1 MPSHDDSLPC
11 SRLQSP
17 RPVKEHTRARTS
29 RTSTTHMDSRPL
41 VTQRRPKFQ
50 ATVEEY
56 DSDSSSAGSAPSAS
70 TKNASAG
77 VDSDVALPLTPPS
90 SSRDCSPRRGHR
102 PSVHFSTRPP
112 LVLHH
117 RPDSPSS
124 SSSSAASS
132 SSSSSSSSCSSSPS
146 SPTTCAPPSS
156 QSSSKEDR
164 LRRGDTPAQET
175 PFLSI
180 VDKQWGVLFT
190 DKGEPTRRL
199 GEVLRGVANYI
210 IREYEPPSS
219 LVIPPSKLSA
229 FYRRYRLEKEP
240 FPLDALFDFDS
251 RHALRN
257 LELLYQ
263 DLSCEYHLIPDSH
276 HHHTR
281 PSIPALTPS
290 GLQTW
295 LTLLIQASPSCESLR
310 LSRLLLDVPLEAD
323 PSSSS
328 PASSSPPSATPER
341 LPAQLSRYLLPA
353 HRNEKIYSAIASA
366 LDAWYDRTRGI
377 TTTTTTK
384 RVMPVSVSSPPSWST
399 ILYDALGGGVSCSSS
414 SSSSSSSTT
423 SSVFSQHRKPKRRP
437 QPQRPHPEK
446 THYQDMRPRT
456 HETVV
461 LPSGYSTAA
470 VTTTTTTTTNTRH
483 PQLRQRSKCATL
495 TLDDGPE
502 ETLPPRTRVSGG
514 PGPRAGEL
522 RAQPAHDTGYDLDRR
537 THRVRVNGRGGYSHH
552 GDQRAESY
560 RLFQGRGPFLT
571 RDELL
576 REKGNHRR

>member
-1 MPSHDDSLPC
+1 MPSHDDTLPC

-17 RPVKEHTRARTS
+17 PPVKEHTRARTS
-29 RTSTTHMDSRPL
+29 RTSTTHTDSRPL
-41 VTQRRPKFQ
+41 VTRRRPKFQ

-56 DSDSSSAGSAPSAS
+56 DSDSSSAGSAPPAS
-70 TKNASAG
+70 TKSAGAG
-77 VDSDVALPLTPPS
+77 VDSD
-90 SSRDCSPRRGHR
+90 
-102 PSVHFSTRPP
+102 
-112 LVLHH
+112 
-117 RPDSPSS
+117 
-124 SSSSAASS
+124 
-132 SSSSSSSSCSSSPS
+132 
-146 SPTTCAPPSS
+146 
-156 QSSSKEDR
+156 SSSKEDR
-164 LRRGDTPAQET
+164 LRRGDTPARET

-190 DKGEPTRRL
+190 DEGEPTRRL

-276 HHHTR
+276 HHRTR
-281 PSIPALTPS
+281 PSIPALTPR

-310 LSRLLLDVPLEAD
+310 LSRLLLDVPLETD

-328 PASSSPPSATPER
+328 PSSSSPSATPER

-353 HRNEKIYSAIASA
+353 HRNEKIYSAIVSA

-414 SSSSSSSTT
+414 SSSSSTT
-423 SSVFSQHRKPKRRP
+423 SSVFSQHRKPKRLP

-446 THYQDMRPRT
+446 THYQDMRPRA

-470 VTTTTTTTTNTRH
+470 VSTTTTNTRH

-495 TLDDGPE
+495 TFDDGPE

-522 RAQPAHDTGYDLDRR
+522 RAQPAHDTGYDTDRR
-537 THRVRVNGRGGYSHH
+537 THRVRVNGREGYSHH

-560 RLFQGRGPFLT
+560 RLFQGRVPFLT